1 LFFSRRL
8 TKTLNLYWR
17 SACPHGY
24 RASQLSKN
32 RARIDMLNK
41 SETNQTD
48 VPPRAHQRDQD
59 RFHAIR
65 AEDAQWITFAAYP
78 PTIRLAILVGD
89 PTKPGPYTI
98 RVRVPGG
105 IKMMPHKHPEDRI
118 YTVLTGVFYVG
129 LGEQFDEGKLSAYAP
144 GSIVILPGNQ
154 PHFHWAKSGE
164 YMTQITAIGPLG
176 FTYIEPNN
184 DPRTLHSP

>member
-1 LFFSRRL
+1 
-8 TKTLNLYWR
+8 
-17 SACPHGY
+17 
-24 RASQLSKN
+24 
-32 RARIDMLNK
+32 MLNK